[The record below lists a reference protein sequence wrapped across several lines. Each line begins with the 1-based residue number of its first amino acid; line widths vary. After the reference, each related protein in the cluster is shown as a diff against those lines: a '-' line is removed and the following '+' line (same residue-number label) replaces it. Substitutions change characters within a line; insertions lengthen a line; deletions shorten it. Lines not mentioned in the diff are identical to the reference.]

1 MKTHK
6 HKESFATLALI
17 WSLAWPTMAEQLM
30 QTAVQYIDTA
40 MVGSLGTDA
49 SAAVGSTTTIGWL
62 VFSTISAFSIGFLS
76 YIARACGAKDTQMAK
91 KFSAQAVFTV
101 LVLGIFFTLLTL
113 LLSPF
118 IPVWM
123 KVDESIS
130 SMASTYFFIL
140 YTPMLARTAS
150 SIFGTILRA
159 AGDTKSPMKVGIA
172 VNIINV
178 ILNFIF
184 IYDTRTITL
193 FGKDITIFGLGLG
206 ISGAAAAS
214 AIAYFVGGAIITVI
228 FWRHPTV
235 SPKGHSICPNM
246 SLLKPCLKIAVPNM
260 LQRFGTSFGYVAF
273 ASMIN
278 SIGPVATAA
287 HSFANT
293 VESAFYIPGFGM
305 QTAASTLTGNAYG
318 AKDNQKMRSICRMF
332 IPLEIFLMVISGS
345 ALFFGSPYL
354 MDIFSNDAE
363 VIALGATVLK
373 MVAISEPLYGFSI
386 IVEGMLMGVGKT
398 TLPFIYN
405 IIGMWGVRIV
415 FTFIF
420 TQLLP
425 FGLIA
430 AWGCMIGHNILLF
443 FMYLVT
449 YIRGKW
455 NPLNSY
461 KTENCNN
468 LLTNQSI
475 V

>member
-1 MKTHK
+1 MTLPKR
-6 HKESFATLALI
+6 KEKLSTLLLI
-17 WSLAWPTMAEQLM
+17 WSLAWPTMAEQIM
-30 QTAVQYIDTA
+30 NTAVQYIDTA

-62 VFSTISAFSIGFLS
+62 VFSTISAFAIGFLS
-76 YIARACGAKDTQMAK
+76 HVARACGADDIDRAK
-91 KFSAQAVFTV
+91 RFSAQAVFTV
-101 LVLGIFFTLLTL
+101 LVLGVFFTAATL

-123 KVDESIS
+123 RVDSSIAP
-130 SMASTYFFIL
+130 MASTYFFIL

-150 SIFGTILRA
+150 SIFGTVLRA
-159 AGDTKSPMKVGIA
+159 AGDTRSPMKVGIA
-172 VNIINV
+172 VNIINI
-178 ILNFIF
+178 ILNFLL
-184 IYDTRTITL
+184 IYDTREIMI
-193 FGKDITIFGLGLG
+193 FGKEFKIWGAGLG
-206 ISGAAAAS
+206 IVGAAS
-214 AIAYFVGGAIITVI
+214 ASAFAYFVGGVIITVI
-228 FWRHPTV
+228 FYKHQKI
-235 SPKGHSICPNM
+235 SPKGYSIRPDI
-246 SLLKPCLKIAVPNM
+246 SLLSPCLKISIPNM
-260 LQRFGTSFGYVAF
+260 LQRFATSFGYVAF

-305 QTAASTLTGNAYG
+305 QTAAATLTGNAYG
-318 AKDNQKMRSICRMF
+318 ARDNKKMKSVCRAF
-332 IPLEIFLMVISGS
+332 IPLEICLMMISG
-345 ALFFGSPYL
+345 ATLFFAAPYL
-354 MDIFSNDAE
+354 MDIFSSDTA
-363 VIALGATVLK
+363 VITLGATVLK

-405 IIGMWGVRIV
+405 VIGMWGVRIV

-455 NPLNSY
+455 NPLNTY
-461 KTENCNN
+461 KAENCNK
-468 LLTNQSI
+468 LLTNPSI

>member
-1 MKTHK
+1 MQTRKR
-6 HKESFATLALI
+6 KESLAALAII
-17 WSLAWPTMAEQLM
+17 WGLAWPTMAEQLM

-62 VFSTISAFSIGFLS
+62 VFSTISAFAIGFLS
-76 YIARACGAKDTQMAK
+76 YIARACGADDIEKAK

-101 LVLGIFFTLLTL
+101 LVLGTFFTAMTL

-118 IPVWM
+118 IPIWM

-140 YTPMLARTAS
+140 YTPMLARTAN
-150 SIFGTILRA
+150 SIFGTVLRA
-159 AGDTKSPMKVGIA
+159 AGDTKSPMKVGVA

-178 ILNFIF
+178 VLNFIF
-184 IYDTRTITL
+184 IYDTRQAVI
-193 FGKDITIFGLGLG
+193 FGKEITIFGLGLG
-206 ISGAAAAS
+206 VVGAALAS
-214 AIAYFVGGAIITVI
+214 AIAYFVGGVIITVI
-228 FWRHPTV
+228 FWHHPIV
-235 SPKGHSICPNM
+235 SPKGYSIRPDM
-246 SLLKPCLKIAVPNM
+246 SLLKPCLKISVPNM

-318 AKDNQKMRSICRMF
+318 AKDNQKMKSICRMF
-332 IPLEIFLMVISGS
+332 IPLETFLMFISGT
-345 ALFFGSPYL
+345 ALFIGAPYL

-363 VIALGATVLK
+363 VIKLGATVLK
-373 MVAISEPLYGFSI
+373 MVAVSEPLYGFSI
-386 IVEGMLMGVGKT
+386 IVEGMLTGVGKT

-415 FTFIF
+415 FTYIF

-455 NPLNSY
+455 NPLHTP
-461 KTENCNN
+461 KQENCNN
-468 LLTNQSI
+468 LLTNA
-475 V
+475 